1 MGSKDGNN
9 TLIEFYKT
17 QKAAGKKAP
26 FFYYVWEN
34 GKMHKEM
41 EQAALFANVGL
52 RMGGLGHHNVN
63 KSKRS
68 KSVESRSKKG
78 AGRSKHRSSLMTTID
93 ASADHRR
100 SKTVGFLGSLDEI
113 DATLLNEE
121 KTTSKDRS
129 STISIASSRS
139 SIL

>member
-1 MGSKDGNN
+1 MAHKHGSKDGNN
-9 TLIEFYKT
+9 TLIEFIRP
-17 QKAAGKKAP
+17 KAAGKKAP

-34 GKMHKEM
+34 GRKYKEM

-52 RMGGLGHHNVN
+52 RMDGLGHHNVN

-78 AGRSKHRSSLMTTID
+78 AGRSKHRSSLVTTIGGTG
-93 ASADHRR
+93 DHRR

-113 DATLLNEE
+113 DGTLLNEE
-121 KTTSKDRS
+121 YNFEGS
-129 STISIASSRS
+129 
-139 SIL
+139 